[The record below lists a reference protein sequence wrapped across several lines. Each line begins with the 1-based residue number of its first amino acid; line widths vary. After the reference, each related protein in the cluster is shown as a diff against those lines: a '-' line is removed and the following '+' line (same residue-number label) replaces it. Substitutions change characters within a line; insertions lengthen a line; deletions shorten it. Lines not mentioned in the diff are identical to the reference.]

1 MTQAP
6 ARLRA
11 GASVRHHAGMW
22 RRILKQF
29 RSWRGRAAAQHA
41 SAAAGGKPPLMVA
54 LDSAAHT
61 WLFRV
66 PRSRVAITDF
76 CAMIEKRLPPGYATL
91 DALRAFQVAFDELLT
106 NVVAHTTEFPD
117 EPIEVLLKRDPEKV
131 LAVIRYRGVPFDP
144 TRQPEPDTS
153 AKLGDRPIGGLGVHL
168 VRTLMDEFR
177 HTYIAGFNELTLQ
190 KRS

>member
-1 MTQAP
+1 MP
-6 ARLRA
+6 
-11 GASVRHHAGMW
+11 GMW
-22 RRILKQF
+22 RRILDQLKN
-29 RSWRGRAAAQHA
+29 WRGKAAAQHA
-41 SAAAGGKPPLMVA
+41 AAAAGTRPPLMVA

-76 CAMIEKRLPPGYATL
+76 CAMIEKRLPPGYASL
-91 DALRAFQVAFDELLT
+91 DALRAFQVSFDELLT

-144 TRQPEPDTS
+144 TQHPVPDT
-153 AKLGDRPIGGLGVHL
+153 AAPIGHRPVGGLGVHL

-177 HTYIAGFNELTLQ
+177 HAYIAGFNELTLL
-190 KRS
+190 KKS

>member
-1 MTQAP
+1 M
-6 ARLRA
+6 
-11 GASVRHHAGMW
+11 RHHAGMW
-22 RRILKQF
+22 RRILDQLKN
-29 RSWRGRAAAQHA
+29 WRGKAAAQHA
-41 SAAAGGKPPLMVA
+41 AAASGTRPPLMVA

-66 PRSRVAITDF
+66 PRSRGAITDF
-76 CAMIEKRLPPGYATL
+76 CAMIEKRLPPGYASL
-91 DALRAFQVAFDELLT
+91 DALRAFQVSFDELLT

-144 TRQPEPDTS
+144 TQHPAPDT
-153 AKLGDRPIGGLGVHL
+153 AAPIGHRPVGGLGVHL

-177 HTYIAGFNELTLQ
+177 HAYIAGFNELTLL
-190 KRS
+190 KKS